1 MVTCPSLSYL
11 FASLYVYS
19 EQSPAVVLG
28 TAGDAAHLRGRGQM
42 CWLQKEAKVKGKYE
56 NVCYIHKIFLY
67 LRRKRTKDQ

>member
-1 MVTCPSLSYL
+1 MVTRPSLSYL

-42 CWLQKEAKVKGKYE
+42 CWLQKEGKVK
-56 NVCYIHKIFLY
+56 V
-67 LRRKRTKDQ
+67 